1 MKRYLIILGFAALT
15 ALTIS
20 GCLLTIQKTFV
31 EDVNIGQTTNDN
43 VAGYWVDLY
52 LNDDYAENIDKVKS
66 VDVVSFVAR
75 ITNQGATANKAELY
89 ISADT
94 IDIDGDNAADSIET
108 YATKVFESPTIAAG
122 DSILITWNDSHKYI
136 QNEDVLKD
144 YVLNKGRFWVY
155 GIADDIPF
163 SNRILAQIVVTVTAG
178 N

>member
-1 MKRYLIILGFAALT
+1 MKKYIILLGFAAIT

-31 EDVNIGQTTNDN
+31 EDVNIGQTTNNN
-43 VAGYWVDLY
+43 VAGRWVDLY

-66 VDVVSFVAR
+66 VDVVSFVAK
-75 ITNQGATANKAELY
+75 IINQGAADNKAELY

-94 IDIDGDNAADSIET
+94 IDIDGSNAADSIET
-108 YATKVFESPTIAAG
+108 YATKVFVSPTIAAG
-122 DSILITWNDSHKYI
+122 DSILVTWNESHKYI

-155 GIADDIPF
+155 GIADNTPF
-163 SNRILAQIVVTVTAG
+163 SNHIVAQIIVTVTAG